1 MPCGKTEQWAKSR
14 EKTDLKKRG
23 GAGAK
28 AAVIKRIQ
36 AEAKKNGATLKS
48 DGKGGLDPR
57 LALAAFRKAS
67 WRCRVPGCKT
77 PKKDLDLDHLGG
89 HEQELE
95 QDPKA
100 ATQLKKSAAKG
111 KQNNLDGVS
120 VICAAHH
127 NDVHDRERA
136 IENGKKPAP
145 LTK

>member
-48 DGKGGLDPR
+48 DGKGGLDPN
-57 LALAAFRKAS
+57 LALAAFRKS
-67 WRCRVPGCKT
+67 GWKCSVPGCKT
-77 PKKDLDLDHLGG
+77 AKESLDLDHIGG
-89 HEQELE
+89 HELE
-95 QDPKA
+95 IKQDPKA
-100 ATQLKKSAAKG
+100 AAQLKKSATKG
-111 KQNNLDGVS
+111 KQNNLDGVH
-120 VICAAHH
+120 VLCARH
-127 NDVHDRERA
+127 HDRVHQRERS
-136 IENGKKPAP
+136 IEDDKKPAP